1 MVNEI
6 LESRRNGIIDQI
18 DIYLN
23 MNEVN
28 GKLSKQQLQHLYD
41 LTYNYCINVG
51 EDWKKEVDKVLK
63 QNKFKLKKKLQNN
76 LYI

>member
-28 GKLSKQQLQHLYD
+28 GKLSKQQLHHLYD

-63 QNKFKLKKKLQNN
+63 QNKFKLKKTSK
-76 LYI
+76 